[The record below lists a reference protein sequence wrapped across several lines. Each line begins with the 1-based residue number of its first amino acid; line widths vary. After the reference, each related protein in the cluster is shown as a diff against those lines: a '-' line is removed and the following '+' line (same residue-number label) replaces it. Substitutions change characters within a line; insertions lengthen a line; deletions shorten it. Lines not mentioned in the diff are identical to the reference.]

1 MGVIPAPA
9 PHRPFFFWSYTLS
22 RKFTSGD
29 INAAVAKLPKA
40 AQKKIPKQTKSQ
52 DMASIFSIIGNAV
65 NSKTGIVV
73 LDLLLS
79 MGTAVKDGGK
89 IYKKKKP
96 ARKAKIAKVMKR
108 KK

>member
-1 MGVIPAPA
+1 
-9 PHRPFFFWSYTLS
+9 
-22 RKFTSGD
+22 
-29 INAAVAKLPKA
+29 
-40 AQKKIPKQTKSQ
+40 
-52 DMASIFSIIGNAV
+52 MASIFSIIGNAV

-96 ARKAKIAKVMKR
+96 ARKAKIAKVMK
-108 KK
+108 KKK

>member
-1 MGVIPAPA
+1 M
-9 PHRPFFFWSYTLS
+9 S

-40 AQKKIPKQTKSQ
+40 TQKLIPKQTKSQ
-52 DMASIFSIIGNAV
+52 DIASIFGMIGNAV
-65 NSKTGIVV
+65 NSKTGIIV
-73 LDLLLS
+73 LNLLLS

-89 IYKKKKP
+89 ISKKKRP